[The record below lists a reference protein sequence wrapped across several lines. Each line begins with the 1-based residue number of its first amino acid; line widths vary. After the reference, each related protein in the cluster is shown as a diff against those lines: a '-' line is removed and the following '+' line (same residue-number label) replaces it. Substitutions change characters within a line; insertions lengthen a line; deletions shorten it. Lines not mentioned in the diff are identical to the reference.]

1 MFKFLKRCDII
12 LLNKYLYTL
21 FLGGDIADM
30 RLGMGRKKIRIGD
43 VLIAA
48 GAITDEQL
56 QEALAKQKET
66 GGMLGNTLVDM
77 GFISQ
82 EILITLLTQQL
93 GIDYIPLKGAK
104 IDEKVLRLVP
114 ESMVTKYKVIPI
126 EIDPDNPNIL
136 KLAMA
141 DPMDINAADDI
152 SLVTNLQVEPMLAME
167 AEISD
172 AIGKYYGSAQAM
184 EAAEMYR
191 QEQANILGDE
201 EDEENNEE
209 VDNSPVVLLVK
220 QIIEGGV
227 RQRASDI
234 HIEALETGV
243 RVRYRIDGALKQVM
257 SYDLSILAGITARIK
272 IIGGMDIA
280 EKRKPQDGRITIMVD
295 RREFDVRVSIL
306 PTVYG
311 EKTVM
316 RLTSK
321 DGLTKPKSALGFDTE
336 QEALF
341 DDILSNPHGIILVTG
356 PTGSGKS
363 TTLYTALSELNKE
376 DVNIITVEDPVEA
389 NILGINQVQVNN
401 KADMTFAAALRSI
414 LRQDPDI
421 IMIGEIRDGET
432 ASIAVQAAI
441 TGHLV
446 VSTLHTN
453 SAASTITRLIDMGI
467 ESYIAGDAVVGVIAQ
482 RLVRRLCTNC
492 KVPRLVEDEERE
504 QLGIPKDEEDVVI
517 YEPSGCPL
525 CNETGYS
532 GRIGVY
538 EMMPVSRTLQT
549 IIASG
554 ATADK
559 IEKQALKE
567 GMLTLRMGAAKHV
580 VNGITSVAEMN
591 KIVHSSAAIAA
602 EDVEL

>member
-1 MFKFLKRCDII
+1 
-12 LLNKYLYTL
+12 
-21 FLGGDIADM
+21 M
-30 RLGMGRKKIRIGD
+30 RLSVGRKKIRIGD
-43 VLIAA
+43 VLVAA
-48 GAITDEQL
+48 GAITEEQL
-56 QEALAKQKET
+56 QEGLAKQKET
-66 GGMLGNTLVDM
+66 GRKLGNALVDL
-77 GFISQ
+77 GFISNDM
-82 EILITLLTQQL
+82 LITVLTTQL
-93 GIDYIPLKGAK
+93 GIDYIELKGAK
-104 IDEKVLRLVP
+104 IEEKVIHMVP
-114 ESMVTKYKVIPI
+114 ENMVTKYQAIPI

-136 KLAMA
+136 KVAMA
-141 DPMDINAADDI
+141 DPMDIMAMDDI
-152 SLVTNLQVEPMLAME
+152 GLVTNLQVEPMLASE
-167 AEISD
+167 EGIRN
-172 AIGKYYGSAQAM
+172 AIDKYYGSAQAM
-184 EAAEMYR
+184 EAAEAYR
-191 QEQANILGDE
+191 QEQQNVLGGGDE
-201 EDEENNEE
+201 EEGNEE
-209 VDNSPVVLLVK
+209 IDNSPIVLLVK

-234 HIEALETGV
+234 HIEALENSV

-306 PTVYG
+306 PTVFG

-321 DGLTKPKSALGFDTE
+321 DGLTKPKSALGFDAE
-336 QEALF
+336 QEKVF
-341 DDILSNPHGIILVTG
+341 DNILSNPHGIILVTG

-363 TTLYTALSELNKE
+363 TTLYTSLSELNTE

-389 NILGINQVQVNN
+389 NINGINQVQVNN

-432 ASIAVQAAI
+432 AGIAVQAAI

-482 RLVRRLCTNC
+482 RLVRRLCTTC
-492 KVPRLVEDEERE
+492 KQPRLVEDDERV
-504 QLGIPKDEEDVVI
+504 QLSVPADEEDVII
-517 YEPSGCPL
+517 YEPQGCPL
-525 CNETGYS
+525 CNDTGYS

-538 EMMPVSRTLQT
+538 EMMPVSRELQAV
-549 IIASG
+549 IASG
-554 ATADK
+554 ATADV

-567 GMLTLRMGAAKHV
+567 GMLTLKMGAAKHV
-580 VNGITSVAEMN
+580 LDGITSIAEMN
-591 KIVHSSAAIAA
+591 KIVHSTVTVA
-602 EDVEL
+602 EGVDMGEL